1 MRMSE
6 KLCLECQT
14 PLMGRK
20 DKRFCNDYCRNA
32 YHNKQNEEDN
42 SYVRRVNAILRKNRR
57 ILAKM
62 NTSGKAK
69 VRAIQLA
76 EEGFNFH
83 FYTNTYQTKSGNLYY
98 FCYDQGY
105 LKHEEDWIT
114 LVIKQD
120 YVKV

>member
-1 MRMSE
+1 MSE
-6 KLCLECQT
+6 RNCLDCGT
-14 PLMGRK
+14 PLMGRM
-20 DKRFCNDYCRNA
+20 DKRFCNDYCRNS
-32 YHNKQNEEDN
+32 YHNKANVVDN
-42 SYVRRVNAILRKNRR
+42 SYVRRVNSILRKNRR

-62 NTSGKAK
+62 NTSGKTK
-69 VRAIQLA
+69 VRSIQLA

-105 LKHEEDWIT
+105 IKLDDDWIT